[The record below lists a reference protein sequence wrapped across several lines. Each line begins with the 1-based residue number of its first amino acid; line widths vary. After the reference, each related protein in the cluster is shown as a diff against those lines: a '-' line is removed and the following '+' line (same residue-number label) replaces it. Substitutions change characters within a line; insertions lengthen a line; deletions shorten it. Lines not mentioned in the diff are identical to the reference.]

1 MNRHSAE
8 RCDRIGGATRFGAE
22 QRGAALVEYVLL
34 LSLIV
39 LVTLAGVSAFG
50 GSVSDSVDDSA
61 SRVIAAGNG

>member
-8 RCDRIGGATRFGAE
+8 RCDRIGNVAERVAE

-50 GSVSDSVDDSA
+50 GSVSGSVDDSA
-61 SRVIAAGNG
+61 SRVVAVGK